1 MEANVLIISL
11 NRPEIMNALD
21 SDLVEGFIA
30 ALKRAGDDPEIGAVV
45 LTAEGR
51 GFCAGGYMKPV
62 EIEITP
68 ALVRDGI
75 VGYARDIILP
85 MYQLEKPI
93 IGAINGAAAG
103 GGCNL
108 ALACDIIFASEKAS
122 FIQSFV
128 NVGLIPDF
136 AGLYFPVSYT
146 HLDVYKRQ
154 V

>member
-1 MEANVLIISL
+1 MSENHAVLTRVEDNVLIISL

-21 SDLVEGFIA
+21 SDLVEGFVA

-62 EIEITP
+62 EMEITP

-75 VGYARDIILP
+75 VSYARDIILP
-85 MYQLEKPI
+85 MYQLEKPV

-122 FIQSFV
+122 FIQSLS
-128 NVGLIPDF
+128 LI
-136 AGLYFPVSYT
+136 
-146 HLDVYKRQ
+146 HI
-154 V
+154 